1 MRALD
6 KPRRRAFRRT
16 RRQVRRFCVV
26 ICEGTCARRLFTTRP
41 RLGDVDDE
49 IVAART
55 ALIPWRGVLLTGA
68 HRGAGLSGADPSA
81 DRRLPLHRPPA
92 TAAEFV
98 DLMTRTPLLGLVSLD
113 LIYSVNNVLVALI
126 YLALSSCSGS
136 GPVHGY
142 HCRATGLSW
151 HGDLPRLNPFRR
163 DAAAGTGV

>member
-1 MRALD
+1 M
-6 KPRRRAFRRT
+6 
-16 RRQVRRFCVV
+16 
-26 ICEGTCARRLFTTRP
+26 
-41 RLGDVDDE
+41 
-49 IVAART
+49 
-55 ALIPWRGVLLTGA
+55 PWRGVLLTGA
-68 HRGAGLSGADPSA
+68 IAALGSVALILLQVVVFA
-81 DRRLPLHRPPA
+81 LHRPPA

-98 DLMTRTPLLGLVSLD
+98 DLMTRNPLLGLVSLD